1 MEVVQGVIQL
11 LQQGKVEE
19 LITEAVQGV
28 MRLPQQDLP
37 IEPITE
43 VVQEVVQEMVQEVVQ
58 EMVQE
63 VVQEVIHLPVSTV
76 MINRTNK
83 GDAYY
88 VTFADVSGLSC
99 WQFCVADPA
108 KEEAWTILQLLLPQP
123 ITKAIAIAVGEG
135 PFALLV
141 GL

>member
-1 MEVVQGVIQL
+1 V
-11 LQQGKVEE
+11 
-19 LITEAVQGV
+19 
-28 MRLPQQDLP
+28 
-37 IEPITE
+37 
-43 VVQEVVQEMVQEVVQ
+43 VQEVVQ

-76 MINRTNK
+76 MTNRTNK

-141 GL
+141 GV

>member
-58 EMVQE
+58 E
-63 VVQEVIHLPVSTV
+63 VIHLPVSTV
-76 MINRTNK
+76 MTNRTNK

-141 GL
+141 GV